1 LSDNIGL
8 PDDLQRSQPSGI
20 DVQEL
25 HAVST
30 ATNAASVHDVEKL
43 DRADLIHGFSTLHA
57 QATNDVVVIKS
68 ASGLEVIDHRGRRF
82 LDAGG
87 GLWCMNVGYGRQAIA
102 DVAALQMAKLPYFH
116 SFGFFSNEPLI
127 RLAERILKLAP
138 GGMVRAMF
146 CSSGSEANDTQIK
159 VVRRYNNL
167 LGRPEKK
174 KIIARLGSYH
184 GSTVAAGSLSGLPMM
199 HETFD
204 LPIPGILHTLS
215 TDYHRR
221 PKNIATPEQFTQ
233 YLLDNLTRL
242 IETEGPH
249 TIAAFIAE
257 PITGTGGVLVP
268 PPGYFR
274 EVKRV
279 LDHYDIL
286 MIADEVITG
295 FGRTGAWFASQS
307 LDLRPDLVSIAKGLT
322 SGYFPMSACLLSAR
336 VADVLYADTSPHAMF
351 AHGFTWSGH
360 PVGAA
365 IANANLDILEREDLP
380 GNAARVG
387 THLMERLRERFQG
400 HSLVGEIRGKGLLIG
415 IELDADPAV
424 RKPFAQHA
432 KVSSLLSK
440 ACFEERLLVRGGH
453 DRTIAALA
461 PPLIATKAD
470 ADEIVA
476 RLGRAIDRVA
486 AEVKA
491 AGLAV

>member
-1 LSDNIGL
+1 M
-8 PDDLQRSQPSGI
+8 P
-20 DVQEL
+20 QESI
-25 HAVST
+25 AV
-30 ATNAASVHDVEKL
+30 ATQTNPASASDVEQL
-43 DRADLIHGFSTLHA
+43 DRADIAHGFSTLHK
-57 QATNDVVVIKS
+57 QATDEMVVINT
-68 ASGLEVIDHRGRRF
+68 ANGMRVTDHRGREF

-102 DVAALQMAKLPYFH
+102 DVAAAQMAKLPYFH
-116 SFGFFSNEPLI
+116 TFGLFSNEPLI
-127 RLAERILKLAP
+127 RLADRLLKLAP
-138 GGMVRAMF
+138 PGMTRAIF

-167 LGRPEKK
+167 LGRFEKK
-174 KIIARLGSYH
+174 KIIARHSSYH
-184 GSTVAAGSLSGLPMM
+184 GSTMGAASLSGLPMM
-199 HETFD
+199 HATFD

-221 PKNIATPEQFTQ
+221 PGSIKTPEQFTQ
-233 YLLDNLTRL
+233 YLVDHLTQL
-242 IETEGPH
+242 IEAEGPH

-257 PITGTGGVLVP
+257 PITGTGGVLLP

-274 EVKRV
+274 AVKRV
-279 LDHYDIL
+279 LDRYDIL

-295 FGRTGAWFASQS
+295 FGRTGSWFASPG
-307 LDLRPDLVSIAKGLT
+307 LDVKPDLISIAKGLT
-322 SGYFPMSACLLSAR
+322 SGYFPMSGCLLSAK
-336 VADVLYADTSPHAMF
+336 VADVLYADKSSHAMF

-387 THLMERLRERFQG
+387 AYLMARVCERFEG
-400 HSLVGEIRGKGLLIG
+400 HPLVGEIRGKGLLIA
-415 IELDADPAV
+415 IELDADPVA
-424 RKPFAQHA
+424 RKPFAQHP

-453 DRTIAALA
+453 DRTMAALA
-461 PPLIATKAD
+461 PPLIATQAD

-476 RLGRAIDRVA
+476 RLGRAIDRVT

-491 AGLAV
+491 AGLATPRPARAG